1 MENPITQNEDSTRE
15 RILNAAEQLFAENS
29 YDGTTLREL
38 ASRVGIREPSL
49 YTHYAGKEAIYAAVI
64 DRALLPFSNEL
75 FNWSTTQLSL
85 QQVFEIPRK
94 LMELHARHPY
104 SAQILHREFTS
115 PAHRI
120 SPQVLQWQQRFVE
133 QSRAFMQTL
142 PDSVVDSL
150 TKTKVVA
157 NMVTLT
163 LVVLGCFS
171 SLAIQAEL
179 LGEEYDQPQ
188 LFEEQVRLVTRIFKS
203 LLL

>member
-1 MENPITQNEDSTRE
+1 MENPIARQEDSTRE

-29 YDGTTLREL
+29 YDGTTLREI
-38 ASRVGIREPSL
+38 AARVGIREPSL

-64 DRALLPFSNEL
+64 DRALLPFSDEL
-75 FNWSTTQLSL
+75 FSWSNTPLGLKQI
-85 QQVFEIPRK
+85 FEIPRK
-94 LMELHARHPY
+94 LMELHSRHPY

-171 SLAIQAEL
+171 SLGMQSQL
-179 LGEEYDQPQ
+179 LGKEYDQQQ
-188 LFEEQVRLVTRIFKS
+188 LFEEQVKLVTRILKS

>member
-1 MENPITQNEDSTRE
+1 MVSATVRSEDNTRE

-29 YDGTTLREL
+29 YDGTTLREI
-38 ASRVGIREPSL
+38 AGRVGIREPSL
-49 YTHYAGKEAIYAAVI
+49 YAHYAGKEAIYSAVI
-64 DRALLPFSNEL
+64 DRALLPFSDEL
-75 FNWSTTQLSL
+75 FYWSKAPMGL
-85 QQVFEIPRK
+85 QQIFDIPRK
-94 LMELHARHPY
+94 LMELHSRHPY

-120 SPQVLQWQQRFVE
+120 SPQVLQWQQQFVE

-163 LVVLGCFS
+163 LLVLGCFS
-171 SLAIQAEL
+171 SLGMQSQL
-179 LGEEYDQPQ
+179 LGDEYDSHQ
-188 LFEEQVRLVTRIFKS
+188 LFEEQVKLVTRIFKS